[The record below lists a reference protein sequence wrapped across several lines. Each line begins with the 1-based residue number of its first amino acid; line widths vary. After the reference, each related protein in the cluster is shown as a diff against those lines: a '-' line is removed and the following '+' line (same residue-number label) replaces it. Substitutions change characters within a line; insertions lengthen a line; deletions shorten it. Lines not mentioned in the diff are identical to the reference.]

1 MESEIISASVALGIG
16 LAIGLERE
24 RSHAASAAMDG
35 GSSEAPAGVRTFAL
49 ASLSGAACAMLPS
62 GLMLPVMLLGA
73 ALLAAISYHRSA
85 DRDSGMTT
93 EFALLLTILLGALAV
108 THAALAAGL
117 ATAVVLLLHGKTFLH
132 HIARRVVTREE
143 MSEALLLAT
152 AALIVWP
159 LLPDRYMGPLD
170 AWNPHAIWLVV
181 LLVLLAGAV
190 GHVCARV
197 FGDRLGLAI
206 SGLFGGFVSSTATIG
221 AMAVL
226 ARKAE
231 ERVHGPVAAALLS
244 TVATYVQMMLLLSAT
259 SISALMA
266 LALPLAAGLAV
277 IALVGGI
284 WLWRS
289 WHEARGDTEGMP
301 GGRIFDWR
309 GAAAFA
315 VLFAVL
321 QLVGAATQAWAG
333 NKGLLALAVGAGF
346 ADAHAAATSIGSM
359 VGAGKLEPPAAVWP
373 VLGALTANTVSKI
386 VASLPGGLRF
396 VAPVAIG
403 LVLSTGATWAVAWL
417 QRIGM
422 G

>member
-1 MESEIISASVALGIG
+1 MDSLIISASVALGIG

-24 RSHAASAAMDG
+24 RSQAADG
-35 GSSEAPAGVRTFAL
+35 SGEAPAGLRTFAL
-49 ASLSGAACAMLPS
+49 VSLSGAASAMLSP
-62 GLMLPVMLLGA
+62 GLVLPAMLLGA
-73 ALLAAISYHRSA
+73 ALLTAVSYHRSA
-85 DRDSGMTT
+85 GHDSGLTT
-93 EFALLLTILLGALAV
+93 EFALLLTLLLGALAV
-108 THAALAAGL
+108 SHPELAAALA
-117 ATAVVLLLHGKTFLH
+117 TVVVLLLHGKPILH

-143 MSEALLLAT
+143 MSEALILAT

-190 GHVCARV
+190 GHICARL
-197 FGDRLGLAI
+197 FGDRLGLPI
-206 SGLFGGFVSSTATIG
+206 SGLFGGFVSSTATIA

-226 ARKAE
+226 SRKSV
-231 ERVHGPVAAALLS
+231 ERIHGPVAAALLS
-244 TVATYVQMMLLLSAT
+244 SVATYVQMLLLLGAT
-259 SISALMA
+259 SLSALAA

-277 IALVGGI
+277 IAVSGGI

-289 WHEARGDTEGMP
+289 WHEARGGSEGLP
-301 GGRIFDWR
+301 GGRTFDWR

-321 QLVGAATQAWAG
+321 QLLGAATQAWAG
-333 NKGLLALAVGAGF
+333 NEGLLALAIGAGF

-359 VGAGKLEPPAAVWP
+359 VGAGKIGPPAAVWP

-386 VASLPGGLRF
+386 VASAAGGARF
-396 VAPVAIG
+396 ALPVAIG
-403 LVLSTGATWAVAWL
+403 LVLSTGATWAAAWL
-417 QRIGM
+417 QRLA
-422 G
+422 

>member
-1 MESEIISASVALGIG
+1 MDSLIISASVALGIG

-24 RSHAASAAMDG
+24 RSQAADGVEAA
-35 GSSEAPAGVRTFAL
+35 AGLRTFAL

-62 GLMLPVMLLGA
+62 GLVLPVMLLGA
-73 ALLAAISYHRSA
+73 ALLMAVSYHRSSS
-85 DRDSGMTT
+85 RDTGTTT

-108 THAALAAGL
+108 THPELAAAL
-117 ATAVVLLLHGKTFLH
+117 ATAVVLLLHGKAFLH
-132 HIARRVVTREE
+132 HIARSVVTREE
-143 MSEALLLAT
+143 MGEALLLAT

-181 LLVLLAGAV
+181 LLVLVAGAA
-190 GHVCARV
+190 GHIFARL
-197 FGDRLGLAI
+197 FGDRLGLPI

-226 ARKAE
+226 ARKTGDHMHA
-231 ERVHGPVAAALLS
+231 PVAAALLS
-244 TVATYVQMMLLLSAT
+244 TVATYVQMLLLLGAT
-259 SISALMA
+259 SFAALKA

-277 IALVGGI
+277 IAVLGGV

-289 WHEARGDTEGMP
+289 WHEARGGTEGLP
-301 GGRIFDWR
+301 GGRTFDWR

-333 NKGLLALAVGAGF
+333 NEGLLALAVGAGF
-346 ADAHAAATSIGSM
+346 ADAHAAATSIGAM
-359 VGAGKLEPPAAVWP
+359 VGAGKLEAPAAVWP

-386 VASLPGGLRF
+386 VASAAGGLRF
-396 VAPVAIG
+396 AVPVAIG
-403 LVLSTGATWAVAWL
+403 LVLSTSATWAVAWL
-417 QRIGM
+417 QRLA
-422 G
+422 